1 MEPAHLT
8 DSSDVQ
14 SHLISAFVPP
24 TLREE
29 EYYHVFL
36 SYSSTDYRWT
46 HALVDRLEAAG
57 LQVCYHERDFIPGRT
72 ILENM
77 SECIQQSQKVLL
89 VLSAEFVCS
98 RWCLL
103 EANMSLFRDCLERK
117 PIIPVLLEPEVC
129 VPLHLC
135 HLTYLEADHPDF
147 TNKLL
152 HVLCTPNRELRGA
165 SVVPYQPPSVYN
177 GKALQSLT
185 AANEESLRSWDAGVF
200 SDMDIPDQLRLIVHN
215 EDTYRQAIAIINKVS
230 QTKVWIKPL
239 WKRVLVY
246 MAGVLFI
253 PSWYGI
259 HAFLMALLSYPGTII
274 PTLPPGFMFASFML
288 IFTVPL
294 GIFIQLCLWRWDDDR
309 NIVREMQ
316 KAVGQANVFMSKEKV
331 LMGCRS
337 NSKIYLVYVS
347 LDRCRQV
354 FEETFSER
362 ACSEDMFKPSTLV
375 SLFGLHM
382 LSR

>member
-1 MEPAHLT
+1 
-8 DSSDVQ
+8 
-14 SHLISAFVPP
+14 
-24 TLREE
+24 
-29 EYYHVFL
+29 
-36 SYSSTDYRWT
+36 
-46 HALVDRLEAAG
+46 
-57 LQVCYHERDFIPGRT
+57 
-72 ILENM
+72 
-77 SECIQQSQKVLL
+77 
-89 VLSAEFVCS
+89 
-98 RWCLL
+98 
-103 EANMSLFRDCLERK
+103 
-117 PIIPVLLEPEVC
+117 
-129 VPLHLC
+129 
-135 HLTYLEADHPDF
+135 
-147 TNKLL
+147 
-152 HVLCTPNRELRGA
+152 
-165 SVVPYQPPSVYN
+165 
-177 GKALQSLT
+177 
-185 AANEESLRSWDAGVF
+185 
-200 SDMDIPDQLRLIVHN
+200 MDIPDQLRLIVHN

-259 HAFLMALLSYPGTII
+259 HTFLIVLLSSPGTII
-274 PTLPPGFMFASFML
+274 PTLPLGFMFTSFTL

-294 GIFIQLCLWRWDDDR
+294 GIFIQLCLWRWDDDQ

-362 ACSEDMFKPSTLV
+362 ACSEDMFNRALLFFSSGYTCCLAKKHFPFDTPV
-375 SLFGLHM
+375 SSGHLPRTVCFCQYVRHQLDKGQWLDQ
-382 LSR
+382 